1 MLQWN
6 NCNLEVKQMKFVNIY
21 LKNKKHFPLLQLN
34 HSLFLKNLHDN
45 GETGH
50 TLHVSE
56 GSRKEQ
62 GKCTVPANLNIL

>member
-6 NCNLEVKQMKFVNIY
+6 NCNLEVKQMNFCRC
-21 LKNKKHFPLLQLN
+21 LLEKQRTF
-34 HSLFLKNLHDN
+34 SAFATQPYFISNLHDN

-50 TLHVSE
+50 TLHVRE

>member
-6 NCNLEVKQMKFVNIY
+6 NCNLEVKQMNFGKC
-21 LKNKKHFPLLQLN
+21 LLGKQKTFSTFATQPYFILIP
-34 HSLFLKNLHDN
+34 HDN

-50 TLHVSE
+50 TLHVRE

-62 GKCTVPANLNIL
+62 GTCTIPTNLYIL